1 MIITQTPLRASLAGG
16 GTDFPEFFRQEGGA
30 VVSLAID
37 KYVYVIVKERFDDR
51 IYINYSTKEIVD
63 RVDDIR
69 HDLVREAMR
78 KTGITH
84 GLEITTLS
92 DIPSEGTGLGSSGS
106 VTVGLL
112 NTFYTYQGV
121 QVPAGQLARE
131 ACEIEV
137 DLLKKPIG
145 FQDQYIAAYGNLR
158 FFEFGPGNDVR
169 VERLAVPEARKREL
183 VSSLLLF
190 FTNRTRR
197 SESILG
203 EQRRNIPD
211 RLGEIRSLK
220 AAALEIRDS
229 LLKGSMA
236 DIGSILHRSWMHK
249 RSLASGVSSPEIDAI
264 YDRALA
270 SGATGGKLTGAGGGG
285 FLLLYCPSEKQN
297 AVRAALDGYK
307 ELPFALEPDGSK
319 VIFNIRRSP
328 WK

>member
-1 MIITQTPLRASLAGG
+1 MIITQTPLRISLAGG
-16 GTDFPEFFRQEGGA
+16 GSDFPEFFRQEGGA

-37 KYVYVIVKERFDDR
+37 KYVFVIVKERFDDR
-51 IYINYSTKEIVD
+51 IYINYSIKEIVD

-78 KTGITH
+78 KTGLTR

-112 NTFYTYQGV
+112 NAFYTHRGV
-121 QVPAGQLARE
+121 QVPAEQLARE

-158 FFEFGPGNDVR
+158 SFEFGPGNDVR
-169 VERLAVPEARKREL
+169 VEPLAVPGARKREL
-183 VSSLLLF
+183 VQNMLLF
-190 FTNRTRR
+190 FTNRTRN
-197 SESILG
+197 SESILE
-203 EQRRNIPD
+203 EQRRNIPV
-211 RLGEIRSLK
+211 RLEELRALK
-220 AAALEIRDS
+220 AAAFEVRRHLVSES
-229 LLKGSMA
+229 LA
-236 DIGSILHRSWMHK
+236 DIGPILHSSWERK
-249 RSLASGVSSPEIDAI
+249 RRLASGVSSPEIDAI
-264 YDRALA
+264 YDRARA

-285 FLLLYCPSEKQN
+285 FLFLYCPSGNQS
-297 AVRAALDGYK
+297 AVRATLAEYK
-307 ELPFALEPDGSK
+307 ELPFTLEPDGSK

-328 WK
+328 WT

>member
-1 MIITQTPLRASLAGG
+1 MIITQTPLRVSLAGG

-37 KYVYVIVKERFDDR
+37 KYLYVIVKERFDDR
-51 IYINYSTKEIVD
+51 IYVNYSIKEIVD
-63 RVDDIR
+63 RLDDLR

-78 KTGITH
+78 KTGITQ
-84 GLEITTLS
+84 GVEITTLS

-112 NTFYTYQGV
+112 NAFYTYQGV
-121 QVPAGQLARE
+121 QVPAERLARE

-158 FFEFGPGNDVR
+158 FFAFGPGDDVR
-169 VERLAVPEARKREL
+169 VERLAIPEARKRAL
-183 VSSLLLF
+183 VSNLLLF
-190 FTNRTRR
+190 FTNRTRN
-197 SESILG
+197 SESILE
-203 EQRRNIPD
+203 EQRRNISE
-211 RLGEIRSLK
+211 RLDEIRGLK
-220 AAALEIRDS
+220 AAAFEVRS
-229 LLKGSMA
+229 HLLNESVSDLGPV
-236 DIGSILHRSWMHK
+236 LHRSWQLK
-249 RSLASGVSSPEIDAI
+249 RCLASGVSSPEIDAI

-270 SGATGGKLTGAGGGG
+270 AGATGGKLTGAGGGG
-285 FLLLYCPSEKQN
+285 FLLLYCPSAYQG

-307 ELPFALEPDGSK
+307 ELPFTLEPDGSK